1 MELLSTSSYD
11 LEAYNIIII
20 EKNMHKLDSGFWYP
34 KYGKN
39 HVEVLCIQKWNFF
52 HINTECYYYHITT

>member
-1 MELLSTSSYD
+1 MELLSTSSD
-11 LEAYNIIII
+11 DWEAYNIIII

-39 HVEVLCIQKWNFF
+39 HVEKC
-52 HINTECYYYHITT
+52 